1 MEKGLFST
9 VGFPEYYENDS
20 DCEWKI
26 TVPEGQKLQLTF
38 HILNVSC
45 NSKFFMYIGIEN
57 LNRTYNNY

>member
-45 NSKFFMYIGIEN
+45 NGKF
-57 LNRTYNNY
+57 